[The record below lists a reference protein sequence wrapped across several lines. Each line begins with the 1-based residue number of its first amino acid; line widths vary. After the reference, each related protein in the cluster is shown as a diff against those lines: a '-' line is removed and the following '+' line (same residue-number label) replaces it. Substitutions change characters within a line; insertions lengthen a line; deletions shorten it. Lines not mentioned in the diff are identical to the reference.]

1 MFEDDGVQVC
11 CEVDLISKIAVRIW
25 KAGYNHS
32 SSGSG
37 SDSDSASSSAG
48 GNGDGSSGDNSA
60 SGSGGGSGSGSASAN
75 GSSSGSKHSQYI
87 ITAVTTLCTAG
98 IHRSKTQNQNSI
110 RNLCGEL
117 NENENEN
124 DDMLESTF
132 QSTLYTACR
141 DSLIYLE
148 TEILSFLTGR
158 NTDIKSEILENN
170 DNNDCNEKFLKLK
183 ALNLSE
189 GGRGEGDVNT
199 SALDSVSVSVSVS
212 SIFAVEFI
220 DSKSSNSD
228 LEMKAVIDL
237 MKSYLRV

>member
-11 CEVDLISKIAVRIW
+11 CEVDLISKIAIRIW

-32 SSGSG
+32 SSGSH
-37 SDSDSASSSAG
+37 S
-48 GNGDGSSGDNSA
+48 
-60 SGSGGGSGSGSASAN
+60 GSGSGNGTQDGSGS

-124 DDMLESTF
+124 NDMLESTF
-132 QSTLYTACR
+132 QSTLHTACR

-148 TEILSFLTGR
+148 TEIVFFQTNR
-158 NTDIKSEILENN
+158 ETNTVIMDKNDVNDNIN
-170 DNNDCNEKFLKLK
+170 DNNNNEEENLELR
-183 ALNLSE
+183 ASNLSE
-189 GGRGEGDVNT
+189 GGGKEADVT
-199 SALDSVSVSVSVS
+199 ISALNLDSVSVS
-212 SIFAVEFI
+212 SIFAIEFI
-220 DSKSSNSD
+220 DSSSSNSD
-228 LEMKAVIDL
+228 VEINAVIDL